1 MSLADIYHVFAKSV
15 ISLINI
21 LFSLTISFALNESS
35 MGKIYFSILNMWTLS
50 FPEVIQLVHGNR

>member
-35 MGKIYFSILNMWTLS
+35 MGKIYFSILNM
-50 FPEVIQLVHGNR
+50 